1 MNEGSAA
8 GQAAK
13 YQAQG
18 FAQAKALKGGVAA
31 WRAAGYPIA
40 ATV

>member
-13 YQAQG
+13 YQAEG
-18 FAQAKALKGGVAA
+18 FANAKALKGGVAA
-31 WRAAGYPIA
+31 WRAAGYPVA
-40 ATV
+40 AS